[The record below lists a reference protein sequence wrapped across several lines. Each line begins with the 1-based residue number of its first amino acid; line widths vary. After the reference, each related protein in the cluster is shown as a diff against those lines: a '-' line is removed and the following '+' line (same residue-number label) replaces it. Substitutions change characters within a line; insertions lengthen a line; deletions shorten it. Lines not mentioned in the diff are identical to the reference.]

1 MTAMLDRTRDTPA
14 NDDTGLL
21 DALARTVAPAN
32 LLTDEADRRFYG
44 TDVYALRELPVA
56 VVRPASI
63 AELQAVVAAAAAAR
77 APLTVRGGGASYTD
91 GYTHSRPGGITID
104 TALLKR
110 IDIDEANNV
119 VTVEAG
125 VTWAELHAALL
136 PKALRTPFW
145 GPFSGLAATVAGSM
159 SQHACSHGSSAFGVS
174 AESAG
179 GLDVVTG
186 TGEMLTTGTAGGV
199 GGIAFSRHFGPDL
212 AGLFLGDCGAFGV
225 KARVTLRLQR
235 RYEAFEALSFSF
247 DSFAAMHDAMRAV
260 ALEHVDDENFGLDA
274 TLQQGQIGRQAGV
287 GAKAGI
293 AASVMKNAPS
303 FGAGVKSLVK
313 MAAAGDRALKA
324 ASYAVHYIADG
335 VDAGAAAAKAAVIR
349 RIASAHGSEIANT
362 VPTVVRGMPFA
373 PLTNTLGPKGER
385 WVPFHTLLPH
395 SAVRGF
401 HQALGDYWEAHEAEM
416 TRLNIV
422 SGTMFMAVGASGFIY
437 EPTFYWPDVR
447 TIYHERVVPPAHLA
461 SVPVYA
467 PGPDAAAA
475 VKRMKGEIIRL
486 MHDHGG
492 AHFQIGKV
500 YPYLDD
506 RNGPSVALLR
516 AVKAAL
522 DPHAIL
528 NPGVLGL

>member
-1 MTAMLDRTRDTPA
+1 MTAMLDRPA
-14 NDDTGLL
+14 VARPASDLL
-21 DALARTVAPAN
+21 DALERIVGAAN
-32 LLTDEADRRFYG
+32 LLTGDDDRRFYA
-44 TDVYALRELPVA
+44 TDVYATRGIPLA
-56 VVRPASI
+56 VVRPASV
-63 AELQAVVAAAAAAR
+63 EQLQAVVAAAADAR

-104 TALLKR
+104 TALLKA
-110 IDIDEANNV
+110 IDIDETNAV

-125 VTWAELHAALL
+125 VTWAELYAALL
-136 PKALRTPFW
+136 PKGLRTPFW
-145 GPFSGLAATVAGSM
+145 GPFSGLAATIAGSM
-159 SQHACSHGSSAFGVS
+159 SQHSVSHGSSAFGVS
-174 AESAG
+174 AESAV

-186 TGEMLTTGTAGGV
+186 TGELLSTGSGGGV
-199 GGIAFSRHFGPDL
+199 GAIPFTRHFGPDL
-212 AGLFLGDCGAFGV
+212 AGLFLGDCGALGV

-260 ALEHVDDENFGLDA
+260 ALEQVDDENFGLDA
-274 TLQQGQIGRQAGV
+274 TLQQGQIGRQDGV
-287 GAKAGI
+287 AAKAGI
-293 AASVMKNAPS
+293 AASVMKSAPS
-303 FGAGVKSLVK
+303 FGAGVRSLVR

-324 ASYAVHYIADG
+324 ATYAVHYIADG
-335 VDAGAAAAKAAVIR
+335 VDASAAHAKAAVIR
-349 RIASAHGSEIANT
+349 RIAAAHGTEIANT

-401 HQALGDYWEAHEAEM
+401 HQALGNYWDAHADEM
-416 TRLNIV
+416 MRLDIV
-422 SGTMFMAVGASGFIY
+422 SGTMFMAVGTSGFIY

-447 TIYHERVVPPAHLA
+447 SIYHERVVPSDHLA
-461 SVPVYA
+461 SVPVYG

-475 VKRMKGEIIRL
+475 VKRMKAEIVAL
-486 MHDHGG
+486 MHAHGG

-500 YPYLDD
+500 YPYLAD

-522 DPHAIL
+522 DPHGIL